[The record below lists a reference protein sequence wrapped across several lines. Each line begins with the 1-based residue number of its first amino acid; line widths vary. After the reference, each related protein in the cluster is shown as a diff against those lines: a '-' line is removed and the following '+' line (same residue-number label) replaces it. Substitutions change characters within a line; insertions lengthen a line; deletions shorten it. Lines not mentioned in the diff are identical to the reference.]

1 MRTLP
6 FESYVHFRETPAI
19 IVGNRDLGSLRAL
32 VERHGRG
39 PDACF
44 AEQLDADLQRAIIVP
59 QAQVP
64 PEIVRIG
71 SRVTF
76 QDLDTLLRREV
87 VLSLPAETGASG
99 HLSVLSSLGVALL
112 GAAAGE
118 TVEYAAPHGR
128 AGEVRILS
136 VASGGETP

>member
-6 FESYVHFRETPAI
+6 HESSGRFREVPAI

-32 VERHGRG
+32 ARHARG
-39 PDACF
+39 PDAWF
-44 AEQLDADLQRAIIVP
+44 AAQLDADLQRAIVVP

-71 SRVTF
+71 SRVAF

-87 VLSLPAETGASG
+87 VLSLPSEAGAG
-99 HLSVLSSLGVALL
+99 ATLSVLSALGVALL

-118 TVEYAAPHGR
+118 TVEYAAPNGR
-128 AGEVRILS
+128 AGEVRVLS
-136 VASGGETP
+136 VASGGDTP